1 MPAGTEL
8 EGGLLNH
15 EAPLW
20 TSDEL
25 HNSGLRARL
34 DIDGGKGW
42 VPDTT
47 AFSVEGA
54 QPGIDIESVCKTD
67 CRFFTADDSLVG
79 LASVWSIQARAAAGV
94 VNTKAVYHTGMEVH
108 VESANPDMLP
118 KSCYVSVRVGEVLKQ
133 GRYEPQRAYTFPAI
147 DRRRDVRV
155 DVYQH
160 VGSCILSAEPDSAS
174 IHDVFATSTHPDF
187 PAMKFKEVQKS
198 KTDRAAKMKGR
209 AKARQRNHPTNIT
222 ASETVQSI
230 WESIESKLLGDAQT
244 SCSPAMMHADPVA
257 SLALL
262 KDPDSEQGLSNVDPV
277 GEQPAD
283 AVDFVCKYLAGTKK
297 DSEKEKQLPP
307 LASGS
312 TKAAGTRPLQ
322 KEKEPEKVGEESF
335 VTIDGTPG
343 PPAPSE
349 AEDPRNSD
357 LPAVRSQVCQ
367 LLVEAAENGQ
377 LESALRDAKTDP
389 QEGAAMN
396 GVRMKTANLL
406 MQAADN
412 GDLEEAIRQIQE
424 GPQNDQVRLK
434 VANLLMT
441 ASENGDLHKALTEIK
456 ENKAGDK
463 NMSKDEARERA
474 AGLLIEAA
482 ENGTLEQA
490 LAELKTPTAD
500 ELTTRVAKAL
510 FDAMQNGE
518 LEKAM
523 AGMPTGTAPTEP
535 APENSFQPAAEA
547 ETPATSDPTPADPAP
562 ADPAPAEPE
571 KPSQPTKELEGKAEV
586 VEETNASGNAA

>member
-1 MPAGTEL
+1 
-8 EGGLLNH
+8 
-15 EAPLW
+15 
-20 TSDEL
+20 
-25 HNSGLRARL
+25 
-34 DIDGGKGW
+34 
-42 VPDTT
+42 
-47 AFSVEGA
+47 
-54 QPGIDIESVCKTD
+54 
-67 CRFFTADDSLVG
+67 
-79 LASVWSIQARAAAGV
+79 
-94 VNTKAVYHTGMEVH
+94 MEVH

-147 DRRRDVRV
+147 DRRRDVRI

-187 PAMKFKEVQKS
+187 PAMKFKVSMSTRSEEVQKS

-209 AKARQRNHPTNIT
+209 AKEYLGKHRIEEKL
-222 ASETVQSI
+222 SEAV
-230 WESIESKLLGDAQT
+230 K
-244 SCSPAMMHADPVA
+244 
-257 SLALL
+257 ALL
-262 KDPDSEQGLSNVDPV
+262 K
-277 GEQPAD
+277 EQPAD

-312 TKAAGTRPLQ
+312 TKAASRPLQ
-322 KEKEPEKVGEESF
+322 KDKEPEKVGEESF
-335 VTIDGTPG
+335 VTIDGTG
-343 PPAPSE
+343 PPAASE
-349 AEDPRNSD
+349 AEDPRNGD

-389 QEGAAMN
+389 QEAAAMN

-456 ENKAGDK
+456 ENKTGDK

-490 LAELKTPTAD
+490 LAELKTRTAD

-523 AGMPTGTAPTEP
+523 AAMPTDTALTEP
-535 APENSFQPAAEA
+535 VPENSSQPAAEA
-547 ETPATSDPTPADPAP
+547 ETPAASDPTPADPA
-562 ADPAPAEPE
+562 AAEPE

>member
-8 EGGLLNH
+8 DCGLLNH
-15 EAPLW
+15 VAPPW

-34 DIDGGKGW
+34 DIDGGKGC

-187 PAMKFKEVQKS
+187 PAMKFKVSMSTRSEEVQKS

-209 AKARQRNHPTNIT
+209 AKEYLGKHRIEEKL
-222 ASETVQSI
+222 SEAV
-230 WESIESKLLGDAQT
+230 K
-244 SCSPAMMHADPVA
+244 
-257 SLALL
+257 ALL
-262 KDPDSEQGLSNVDPV
+262 K
-277 GEQPAD
+277 EQPAD

>member
-1 MPAGTEL
+1 
-8 EGGLLNH
+8 
-15 EAPLW
+15 
-20 TSDEL
+20 
-25 HNSGLRARL
+25 
-34 DIDGGKGW
+34 
-42 VPDTT
+42 
-47 AFSVEGA
+47 
-54 QPGIDIESVCKTD
+54 
-67 CRFFTADDSLVG
+67 
-79 LASVWSIQARAAAGV
+79 
-94 VNTKAVYHTGMEVH
+94 MEVH

-147 DRRRDVRV
+147 DRRRDVRI

-187 PAMKFKEVQKS
+187 PAMKFKVSMSTRSEEVQKS

-209 AKARQRNHPTNIT
+209 AKEYLGKHRIEEKL
-222 ASETVQSI
+222 SEAV
-230 WESIESKLLGDAQT
+230 K
-244 SCSPAMMHADPVA
+244 
-257 SLALL
+257 ALL
-262 KDPDSEQGLSNVDPV
+262 K
-277 GEQPAD
+277 EQPAD

-297 DSEKEKQLPP
+297 DSDKDKQLPP

-312 TKAAGTRPLQ
+312 TKAASRPLQ
-322 KEKEPEKVGEESF
+322 KEKEPDKPGEESY
-335 VTIDGTPG
+335 VTIDGTSG
-343 PPAPSE
+343 PPAPSTE
-349 AEDPRNSD
+349 AEDRVTDPRNSD

-389 QEGAAMN
+389 QQEAAMN

-434 VANLLMT
+434 VANLLMA

-456 ENKAGDK
+456 ENKTGDK

-490 LAELKTPTAD
+490 LAELKTPTDD

-523 AGMPTGTAPTEP
+523 AGMPTDTAPTEP

-547 ETPATSDPTPADPAP
+547 EIPANSDPTPADPAP
-562 ADPAPAEPE
+562 AELE
-571 KPSQPTKELEGKAEV
+571 KPSQPSKELEGKAEV
-586 VEETNASGNAA
+586 VEETNASGNA